1 MLILICTWSIMGRII
16 SMEKPKAIVRVF
28 CTQLKG
34 TQRFLRLL
42 GDSDKAKGLKSGL
55 VTLKPKG
62 LIGEHRTE
70 NKEEVLIILKG
81 SATVY
86 FGENKKLKASKNSF
100 VFIPPETPHNV
111 KNSGSKTLQYVYVTA
126 LTRDSD

>member
-1 MLILICTWSIMGRII
+1 M
-16 SMEKPKAIVRVF
+16 KKVF

-42 GDSDKAKGLKSGL
+42 GDSNKAKGLKAGL
-55 VTLKPKG
+55 VTLKSKES
-62 LIGEHRTE
+62 IGVHKTE

-86 FGENKKLKASKNSF
+86 CGRGKKIKAPKNSF
-100 VFIPPETPHNV
+100 IFIPPKTLHNV
-111 KNSGSKTLQYVYVTA
+111 KNSGSKILRYLYITA
-126 LTRDSD
+126 QVV